1 WRGFRLASGWGFAT
15 SHSNCLPATPGL
27 EEGSEK
33 VLPEGPEAEAGR
45 DEKNQGPDFIASEQQ
60 EGNKGQPTE
69 AGYYN
74 T

>member
-1 WRGFRLASGWGFAT
+1 
-15 SHSNCLPATPGL
+15 L

-60 EGNKGQPTE
+60 GGNKGQPTE